1 MVSASWTSQVRR
13 LKRQYDSELSI
24 PPPGTFRFGVRRLTF
39 GPRELSRFPA
49 RCTAETPESENTES
63 PGSELDRGERLG
75 HHYVSSLLE
84 RWLESPARL
93 TPENAMKIVYDISSK
108 DVVRMDAIVLAEGE
122 FPTCSPRTLA
132 FRGDDRPPSNI
143 FSS

>member
-1 MVSASWTSQVRR
+1 MLLVLIIAPHAQ
-13 LKRQYDSELSI
+13 
-24 PPPGTFRFGVRRLTF
+24 
-39 GPRELSRFPA
+39 
-49 RCTAETPESENTES
+49 AEAPESENTES

-75 HHYVSSLLE
+75 HHHVSSLLE

-143 FSS
+143 FSSGFKKREPNYTVGGTASVLSS